1 VLIDA
6 HDIYTIRLDQFEGP
20 LDLLLHLIERAEL
33 DITTIA
39 LAHVA
44 DQYLRYVRAMTD
56 RNAGQMSS
64 FVFVASRLLVMKS
77 RAILPQTPTSVIE
90 PDESVDLVRQ
100 LREYQQFKEAAAFLR
115 VRDQMGLQ
123 HFAKAP
129 SLPNT
134 SVASM
139 PLRMTL
145 DDLLGVWQMRM
156 KLVDAPAPTIPLPA
170 PKILTVGDVVTSI
183 RERFLRM
190 PRFSF
195 LELLP
200 RSQPTRVDVVV
211 SLWAVLEMIKRRV
224 IVAHQDDIFG
234 PITIEQ
240 AAEIPTTLQIE
251 D

>member
-1 VLIDA
+1 MLIDA
-6 HDIYTIRLDQFEGP
+6 QNIYTIRLDQFEGP

-39 LAHVA
+39 LAQVA

-64 FVFVASRLLVMKS
+64 FVLVASRLLVMKS
-77 RAILPQTPTSVIE
+77 RAILPQPPSTTVE

-100 LREYQQFKEAAAFLR
+100 LREYQQFKEAAIQLR

-129 SLPNT
+129 TLPNT

-139 PLRMTL
+139 PLRMTMA
-145 DDLLGVWQMRM
+145 DLLGVWQMRM
-156 KLVDAPAPTIPLPA
+156 KLVDVPAPTIPLPA
-170 PKILTVGDVVTSI
+170 AKVLTVGDVVTSI

-200 RSQPTRVDVVV
+200 RTQPTRVDVVV

-224 IVAHQDDIFG
+224 IVAHQDEIFG

-240 AAEIPTTLQIE
+240 ADDIPAVLTIE

>member
-1 VLIDA
+1 MLINSQ
-6 HDIYTIRLDQFEGP
+6 DIYTIRLDQFEGP

-39 LAHVA
+39 LAQVA

-56 RNAGQMSS
+56 RNSGQMSS
-64 FVFVASRLLVMKS
+64 FVLVASRLLLMKS
-77 RAILPQTPTSVIE
+77 RAILPQPPSSAVE
-90 PDESVDLVRQ
+90 ADESIDLVRQ

-129 SLPNT
+129 TLPNT
-134 SVASM
+134 SVANM

-145 DDLLGVWQMRM
+145 DDLLGVWQIRM
-156 KLVDAPAPTIPLPA
+156 KLVDLPAPTISLPA

-190 PRFSF
+190 PRISF
-195 LELLP
+195 FDLLP
-200 RSQPTRVDVVV
+200 RTQPTRVDVVV

-224 IVAHQDDIFG
+224 IVAHQDEIFG
-234 PITIEQ
+234 PIFIEQ
-240 AAEIPTTLQIE
+240 SSDIPTNLHIE
-251 D
+251 E